1 MINSRQAGMMMM
13 MMMMMCGAGRA
24 GVGLIAR
31 RAFCDSDC
39 RGDFHVQRY

>member
-1 MINSRQAGMMMM
+1 MMMIVM
-13 MMMMMCGAGRA
+13 MYSAGRV

-39 RGDFHVQRY
+39 KGDFHVQRY